1 MFQKIFIFSLGF
13 LLFFSFINVSFGA
26 TVSPTFTVTE
36 SAIIDE
42 LPLGG
47 YRLKVNGTLQLEN
60 PSVIS
65 NIFEFKTN
73 LNLGP
78 LVGITPIMLDS
89 TSENFQFTQ
98 NTISYYLIKPQE
110 TVKIGYFIYGIID
123 EDIYSK
129 IENNGSTFLEYYS
142 DGLLLYSNVIVNLQK
157 PQREGYIYEDTGENI
172 KVNKDTTAPVGN
184 TSRLVSSDI
193 RNPTDFDYAFS
204 KISLYGSQSSNP
216 MFDTGDLI
224 NTFDNITVSGYSY
237 ETIDFFHNNSNDYSV
252 YWISYDMNIANIF
265 NRDLERINTDVDSES
280 YEADS
285 TNADSTNFEP
295 FVLKKSVDKTVVRS
309 GEEFKVTLKIVNL
322 NDFEVFNLS
331 LEEEMPKGYVVKDVS
346 TDVRIGSGS
355 NYIFTI
361 DSIDEY
367 GTYVIS
373 YTLVNSDDL
382 KGITYLKPATL
393 TYKSESY
400 YSEGILVINDILPD
414 KKVFVQKEVE
424 YVDETYA
431 RVTIKVRNLGSILLE
446 NILVSDIIDEN
457 AIIKEISK
465 IFEERGVWRIKSLK
479 PGEEWEVTY
488 VVERNSQL
496 DFLPNIFGVEKSNV
510 YGTLISSEEVITIF
524 GEQPRTI
531 EKVGMGLA
539 VGLLIFYLLF

>member
-1 MFQKIFIFSLGF
+1 M
-13 LLFFSFINVSFGA
+13 
-26 TVSPTFTVTE
+26 PTFTVNE
-36 SAIIDE
+36 KVIIDE

-60 PSVIS
+60 PSLVS

-98 NTISYYLIKPQE
+98 DSISYYLIKPQD

-123 EDIYSK
+123 EDVYSK
-129 IENNGSTFLEYYS
+129 IKNNDSTFLEYYS

-157 PQREGYIYEDTGENI
+157 PQREGYIYEDTGSTI
-172 KVNKDTTAPVGN
+172 KPNKDVNGTPAGN
-184 TSRLVSSDI
+184 TTRLVSSDI
-193 RNPTDFDYAFS
+193 RNPTDFDYYFS

-224 NTFDNITVSGYSY
+224 KTFSNITVSGYSY
-237 ETIDFFHNNSNDYSV
+237 KIIDFFDENSNDYSV

-265 NRDLERINTDVDSES
+265 NRGLERINTNIDSEDYDVNS
-280 YEADS
+280 RDVNS
-285 TNADSTNFEP
+285 SNFEP

-322 NDFEVFNLS
+322 NDFEVFDLS
-331 LEEEMPKGYVVKDVS
+331 LVEELPKGYEVKDVS
-346 TDVRIGSGS
+346 SEVKITDGSKL
-355 NYIFTI
+355 IFTI

-382 KGITYLKPATL
+382 KGITYLKPAQL
-393 TYKSESY
+393 SYKDQTY
-400 YSEGILVINDILPD
+400 YSEGILVINDLLPD

-424 YVDETYA
+424 YLDDDYA

-465 IFEERGVWRIKSLK
+465 IFEERGVWRIKTLK
-479 PGEEWEVTY
+479 PGDEWEVTY

-496 DFLPNIFGVEKSNV
+496 DFLPNIFGVEKENV
-510 YGTLISSEEVITIF
+510 YGTLVSSEEIITVF